1 MSGFATLEPAFI
13 ALVSKMQIQ
22 NLVSKL
28 IQRKLTFDPPF
39 PIGNL
44 NSGIG
49 LQVAPVTGGSFTTV
63 SSFSGPSLEAEFL
76 FGDDH
81 VHIDPGMKNV
91 RVNVQAVLK
100 NKGGSL
106 IHYTYKGI
114 LEMTPESIAILTGSP
129 DAKTTEFGKI
139 FTHVNFETGA
149 QEIKEL
155 ETGIFVGCSRFLVE
169 EGKAPVV
176 ESRISR
182 VVYK

>member
-1 MSGFATLEPAFI
+1 
-13 ALVSKMQIQ
+13 
-22 NLVSKL
+22 
-28 IQRKLTFDPPF
+28 
-39 PIGNL
+39 
-44 NSGIG
+44 
-49 LQVAPVTGGSFTTV
+49 
-63 SSFSGPSLEAEFL
+63 
-76 FGDDH
+76 
-81 VHIDPGMKNV
+81 MKNV
-91 RVNVQAVLK
+91 RINVQAVLK

-106 IHYTYKGI
+106 VHYTYKGI

-139 FTHVNFETGA
+139 FTHVNFETGV
-149 QEIKEL
+149 QELKGL